1 MTALGLVL
9 VFAGA
14 FAMGVR
20 ARRTFPVDTIGVPLV
35 GVNVV
40 VSVTTSACC
49 VRSRRPALL
58 SLQVIWTAPAVVMVL
73 SMVQTVMVEA
83 RVLRRLVRTVPMWR
97 TLPGPGAVNVVTIV
111 VVLTMTVLVVG
122 RAMMLGGVVVPAPGV
137 VPLFVAAVGVTAFDA
152 PEANEL
158 KAGVVV
164 LATAVK
170 V

>member
-1 MTALGLVL
+1 M
-9 VFAGA
+9 
-14 FAMGVR
+14 
-20 ARRTFPVDTIGVPLV
+20 
-35 GVNVV
+35 
-40 VSVTTSACC
+40 
-49 VRSRRPALL
+49 
-58 SLQVIWTAPAVVMVL
+58 